1 MRFAVCD
8 DEPELRRSIS
18 DNIKLFSPGAAITEF
33 SSGKELLASASG
45 FDIIFLDIGM
55 DGLDGMQT
63 ARELRKSGCNSAIIF
78 VTAFEDKVFDAFD
91 VGAFHYLVKP
101 VSIEKFAEVLKNAI
115 DSRTEPVATDTG
127 DRFIAVKS
135 GGVSTKLALSE
146 IMYAEVYD
154 RILILHTISGKV
166 EYRGKLSGFEKCTD
180 ETFFRTHRSYLINL
194 RYLESYTSSQVKMD
208 SGDTVI
214 LAKQRY
220 SELVRAYMRFL
231 KQGDGNGIS

>member
-8 DEPELRRSIS
+8 DETELRRSIS

-33 SSGKELLASASG
+33 SSGKELLASADG

-63 ARELRKSGCNSAIIF
+63 AKELRKNSCASAIIF
-78 VTAFEDKVFDAFD
+78 VTAFEDRVFDAFD

-101 VSIEKFAEVLKNAI
+101 VSVEKFAEVLQKAVM
-115 DSRTEPVATDTG
+115 SRTQPPAVVTN
-127 DRFIAVKS
+127 DRYIAVKS

-146 IMYAEVYD
+146 IIYAEVYD
-154 RILILHTISGKV
+154 RIVILHTTSGKV
-166 EYRGKLSGFEKCTD
+166 EYRGKLSEFEKCTD

-194 RYLESYTSSQVKMD
+194 RYLESYTSSQVKLD

-220 SELVRAYMRFL
+220 SELVRAYLHFIRSE
-231 KQGDGNGIS
+231 GGNAVS